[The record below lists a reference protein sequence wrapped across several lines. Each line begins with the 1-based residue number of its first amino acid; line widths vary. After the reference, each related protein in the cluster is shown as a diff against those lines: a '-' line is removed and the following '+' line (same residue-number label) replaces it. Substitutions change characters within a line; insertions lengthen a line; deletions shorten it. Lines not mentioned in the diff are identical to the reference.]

1 MTYGITKLTVD
12 QIRRK
17 WAEKVRKA
25 YEEMGSLADME
36 EMIRF
41 LKAPAYSASFR
52 YALCRFLR
60 EKYKA
65 AEGENTVTVRY
76 ENDDGKVF
84 VHTFA
89 ADTDTPKAEEVE
101 DYISL
106 MLMLAADRGMEG
118 MFQGKLLR
126 KYLLGKQENVSRENL
141 MKMAL
146 AFDMDT
152 SAVCELLEAM
162 DETPYNFRDPIECI
176 SYFCQY
182 SQESNYW
189 EVYKRMCARW
199 GQIISAADSAAADST
214 AADSPNGGDSFEA
227 ASADSSPRAGAA
239 ALPGEAP
246 RAGAAAVPGEFPRA
260 GSAAMPGE
268 APRAGAAAVPGEES
282 WRSSMMEEAI
292 VDLSFEEEKDLAARE
307 EKMLRYLSEHRK
319 MLYGWRR
326 SAYVVLEELLD
337 ELYELT
343 GAKDDTELSIMM
355 WSPIWVQYYTKKS
368 ENGGVNRSDFVPWKD
383 LLDLPKTI
391 YAKPLWRA
399 RILKLRERK
408 VPVEKRDILFL
419 SCMRWAL
426 DRDSGGLEALNEF
439 MLYTNDLLDRC
450 GLSMIY
456 PPNPYDRMILL
467 AVCSGSPFDI
477 LSDLFRAATDEEKLE
492 QELRGKAKNR
502 K

>member
-1 MTYGITKLTVD
+1 
-12 QIRRK
+12 
-17 WAEKVRKA
+17 
-25 YEEMGSLADME
+25 
-36 EMIRF
+36 
-41 LKAPAYSASFR
+41 
-52 YALCRFLR
+52 
-60 EKYKA
+60 
-65 AEGENTVTVRY
+65 
-76 ENDDGKVF
+76 
-84 VHTFA
+84 
-89 ADTDTPKAEEVE
+89 
-101 DYISL
+101 
-106 MLMLAADRGMEG
+106 
-118 MFQGKLLR
+118 
-126 KYLLGKQENVSRENL
+126 
-141 MKMAL
+141 
-146 AFDMDT
+146 
-152 SAVCELLEAM
+152 
-162 DETPYNFRDPIECI
+162 
-176 SYFCQY
+176 
-182 SQESNYW
+182 
-189 EVYKRMCARW
+189 
-199 GQIISAADSAAADST
+199 
-214 AADSPNGGDSFEA
+214 
-227 ASADSSPRAGAA
+227 
-239 ALPGEAP
+239 
-246 RAGAAAVPGEFPRA
+246 
-260 GSAAMPGE
+260 
-268 APRAGAAAVPGEES
+268 
-282 WRSSMMEEAI
+282 MMEEAI

-326 SAYVVLEELLD
+326 SAYVVLDELLD

-399 RILKLRERK
+399 KILKLRERK

-426 DRDSGGLEALNEF
+426 DRDGGGLDALNEF